1 MPNIRLVCCLLL
13 LPLSA
18 ASQSIFDSLRVAHH
32 AETFFA
38 FGKHNIDPTAL
49 AVLDSFAAIW
59 AAAPNANIVYI
70 TAHTDSVGNLDNNM
84 ALSQRRAEAVRE
96 ALIQR
101 GLPAAIMKAHAFGE
115 HQPSAENATE
125 EGRQRNRRVT
135 LEIGTVLP
143 MSPYAGQVTDKN
155 TGEGIAAT
163 VHFSTRTLRD
173 SVQTDSAGRFSV
185 RLPTDSVV
193 KTEVYAKG
201 YFFDSY
207 LQRMYGSP
215 EMLRRMQTEPLVIAL
230 PSAKSGE
237 KMAIKN
243 LFFVGD
249 EAILLKTSEP
259 ELPKVL
265 KFMQTNPDIQ
275 IEIAGHINKPGTKP
289 EELEKWEWNL
299 SVNRAKMVYIYLRRH
314 GIAPERMTY
323 KGYGNTEML
332 FPNYGASN
340 AEQEQN
346 RRVEIRI
353 R

>member
-13 LPLSA
+13 LPFFA
-18 ASQSIFDSLRVAHH
+18 ASQSIFDSLRVAHR
-32 AETFFA
+32 AEVFFA
-38 FGKHNIDPTAL
+38 FGKHNIDTAAL
-49 AVLDSFAAIW
+49 VVLDSFAASW
-59 AAAPNANIVYI
+59 VTQPNSSDVYI
-70 TAHTDSVGNLDNNM
+70 TAHTDSVGNPGNNM

-96 ALIQR
+96 ALFKR
-101 GLPAAIMKAHAFGE
+101 GLPAAKMETRAFGE
-115 HQPSAENATE
+115 YQPLAENTTE
-125 EGRQRNRRVT
+125 EGRQRNRRVVI
-135 LEIGTVLP
+135 EIGTILP
-143 MSPYAGQVTDKN
+143 MSPYSGQVTDKK
-155 TGEGIAAT
+155 TGEGITAT

-193 KTEVYAKG
+193 KTEVYAQG

-207 LQRMYGSP
+207 MQRMYGSP
-215 EMLRRMQTEPLVIAL
+215 EMIRRMQAEPVVIAL
-230 PSAKSGE
+230 PAAKSGE

-243 LFFVGD
+243 LFFVGN

-265 KFMQTNPDIQ
+265 KFLQANPDLRV
-275 IEIAGHINKPGTKP
+275 EIAGHINNPIKKPS
-289 EELEKWEWNL
+289 ELEKWEWNL
-299 SVNRAKMVYIYLRRH
+299 SVNRAKTVYVYLRKN
-314 GIAPERMTY
+314 GIAPERMAF

-332 FPNYGASN
+332 FPNFGATE

-353 R
+353 Q